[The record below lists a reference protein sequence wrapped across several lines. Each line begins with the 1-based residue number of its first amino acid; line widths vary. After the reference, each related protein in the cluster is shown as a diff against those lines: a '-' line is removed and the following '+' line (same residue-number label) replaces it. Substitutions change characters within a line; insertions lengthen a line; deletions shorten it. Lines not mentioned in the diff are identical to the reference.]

1 MTNAEMVVA
10 IRVTAENAEE
20 TIESI
25 KRSAE
30 EMGASVEKVG
40 RSAGNA
46 FEPMKSGAAEAA
58 AAQAALAAAATAA
71 FKTVVGAVKTGTD
84 AYNTYTSAIKGLE
97 SIATGGGIADD
108 AMTDALNG
116 VTDAF
121 FSAASAATAYKNLLT
136 RGYTLDQA
144 TTTINRLKD
153 AAAFGRQANLSL
165 EEAVVNAT
173 EGIRNENSI
182 LVDNAGVT
190 KNVAKMW
197 EEYAKARGLSV
208 TSLTQAQKVEAEYL
222 GILQETELQV
232 GDLAKASDTLMGA
245 QAEQQAQMTKLATS
259 FGDAMAP
266 SVQAVTEAG
275 TEFLETMTGI
285 VSEFPALT
293 SGATGA
299 AAAFTAL
306 VAAMKGLE
314 ALKALMGAISIGSAT
329 LGPLAAVAAV
339 IGVVVAAYS
348 ALKNA
353 QEEAKKAEEE
363 AQKEKETL
371 RTQELNRLRDVNR
384 ELSELKTQYA
394 GSETSMA
401 SLAGAYDSGND
412 AIVDRIRLL
421 EEEQKALLEKQRI
434 EAEMALAQAEAQ
446 HTLDTQEYVGITT
459 RHPWFTE
466 DDFIS
471 IDSFSG
477 AQGMRDKLD
486 EWLDTVY
493 EKTPELAEAAEGYYN
508 ALYNAETLE
517 EAKAASTEYF
527 EQLYNDCEMSRDQ
540 AAELREQL
548 AEINE
553 AIENPD
559 AFDFDKTFDGME
571 DGAGDATDGVDDLTD
586 ALKDAEKQFK
596 DVEKQAGKVTKELKN
611 TKVLKEQVSGYKD
624 IVKETKNA
632 GKSWDDLSD
641 DVKKFGRQLGVAD
654 GDIDGLEKALEG
666 LEGTLDSSMADGA
679 SQAQYLISQLSAL
692 RAMIMSIPEAQL
704 TGDPSDLLA
713 AIAEAMAELE
723 ELLAMMAEA
732 GISVAGG
739 GSSGGGGGG
748 GGGGGKKKD
757 SGGGKSPEE
766 IYREMYDEEI
776 ELIEHKRHM
785 EQITLQEEIRML
797 EKVKREY
804 AEAADM
810 VMDIDERIYDARK
823 ELREQEQ
830 DKITSLYDAILEA
843 LEERYEEQR
852 EAEQKRIDESIEA
865 WEKWADESTAAI
877 QKQIDALD
885 EAEEAAERAE
895 EEQKH
900 LDKIAK
906 LEASLPFET
915 DEYNRSQIERQIEK
929 AREELQKLYDE
940 WAKEDYRQS
949 LEDQMDAIEQK
960 AEEEIEKL
968 EEESERI
975 DTVYDKLTEGASLA
989 AEAQKILMDGNQKEI
1004 LDLIS
1009 SYAPDYEATGRSLG
1023 EKLFKGFKKAFGDI
1037 TKYFEGIDKQFEDMV
1052 EKINNAAFGETKKIQ
1067 GEGQG
1072 TANISN
1078 PTVNQTVNFN
1088 QPVESPA
1095 EVAERMQQVSE
1106 DLAAMI

>member
-1 MTNAEMVVA
+1 
-10 IRVTAENAEE
+10 
-20 TIESI
+20 
-25 KRSAE
+25 
-30 EMGASVEKVG
+30 
-40 RSAGNA
+40 
-46 FEPMKSGAAEAA
+46 
-58 AAQAALAAAATAA
+58 
-71 FKTVVGAVKTGTD
+71 
-84 AYNTYTSAIKGLE
+84 
-97 SIATGGGIADD
+97 
-108 AMTDALNG
+108 
-116 VTDAF
+116 
-121 FSAASAATAYKNLLT
+121 
-136 RGYTLDQA
+136 
-144 TTTINRLKD
+144 
-153 AAAFGRQANLSL
+153 
-165 EEAVVNAT
+165 
-173 EGIRNENSI
+173 
-182 LVDNAGVT
+182 
-190 KNVAKMW
+190 MW

-421 EEEQKALLEKQRI
+421 EEEQKALLEKQKV
-434 EAEMALAQAEAQ
+434 EAEIALAEKQAQ
-446 HTLDTQEYVGITT
+446 LDRWTQAGQEFYQEGLPDFDVKAGFIDMMNGSVDTSGWQWELDSWLAT
-459 RHPWFTE
+459 IKSEMPEVTE
-466 DDFIS
+466 L
-471 IDSFSG
+471 
-477 AQGMRDKLD
+477 AQGLHD
-486 EWLDTVY
+486 
-493 EKTPELAEAAEGYYN
+493 
-508 ALYNAETLE
+508 ALYNAQSADEAKELYAEYMGGVSEHISEISDEATALE
-517 EAKAASTEYF
+517 ENLTA
-527 EQLYNDCEMSRDQ
+527 
-540 AAELREQL
+540 
-548 AEINE
+548 INE
-553 AIENPD
+553 ALEDPD
-559 AFDFDKTFDGME
+559 SFKFDETFKGVESGTKTAEGGM
-571 DGAGDATDGVDDLTD
+571 DDLTD
-586 ALKDAEKQFK
+586 AVKDARGQYDKMEKSVDKVMK
-596 DVEKQAGKVTKELKN
+596 DLENDKALK
-611 TKVLKEQVSGYKD
+611 KQVSGYKD

-641 DVKKFGRQLGVAD
+641 DVKNFAKKLGVAE
-654 GDIDGLEKALEG
+654 GDIDGLERRLEG
-666 LEGTLDSSMADGA
+666 LEGTLENSMADGA
-679 SQAQYLISQLSAL
+679 SQASYLISQLAAL
-692 RAMIMSIPEAQL
+692 EAQIL
-704 TGDPSDLLA
+704 DIPDAQITGDASDLLD
-713 AIAEAMAELE
+713 AIQQAMVKLQ
-723 ELLAMMAEA
+723 ELLNMMAEA
-732 GISVAGG
+732 GIDVDT
-739 GSSGGGGGG
+739 GSKKKTTGGG
-748 GGGGGKKKD
+748 GGGGGKKSD

-940 WAKEDYRQS
+940 WAKEDYRKS

-1052 EKINNAAFGETKKIQ
+1052 EKINNAAFGETQKIQ

>member
-1 MTNAEMVVA
+1 
-10 IRVTAENAEE
+10 
-20 TIESI
+20 
-25 KRSAE
+25 
-30 EMGASVEKVG
+30 
-40 RSAGNA
+40 
-46 FEPMKSGAAEAA
+46 
-58 AAQAALAAAATAA
+58 
-71 FKTVVGAVKTGTD
+71 
-84 AYNTYTSAIKGLE
+84 
-97 SIATGGGIADD
+97 
-108 AMTDALNG
+108 
-116 VTDAF
+116 
-121 FSAASAATAYKNLLT
+121 
-136 RGYTLDQA
+136 
-144 TTTINRLKD
+144 
-153 AAAFGRQANLSL
+153 
-165 EEAVVNAT
+165 
-173 EGIRNENSI
+173 
-182 LVDNAGVT
+182 
-190 KNVAKMW
+190 MW

-314 ALKALMGAISIGSAT
+314 ALKALMGALSIGSAT

-384 ELSELKTQYA
+384 ELSELKKAY
-394 GSETSMA
+394 GDSETSMS
-401 SLAGAYDSGND
+401 SLAGVYDSGND

-421 EEEQKALLEKQRI
+421 EEEQKALLEKQKV
-434 EAEMALAQAEAQ
+434 EAEIALAEKQAQLDKWDEVREDLGGMGTPDFDVVDGFVDRMNNTVDTSGWKAAVDDWLWSMKSEMPEA
-446 HTLDTQEYVGITT
+446 I
-459 RHPWFTE
+459 
-466 DDFIS
+466 
-471 IDSFSG
+471 
-477 AQGMRDKLD
+477 
-486 EWLDTVY
+486 
-493 EKTPELAEAAEGYYN
+493 ELAWQLHD
-508 ALYNAETLE
+508 ALYEAKSAE
-517 EAKAASTEYF
+517 EAKEIYADFMGGLMEQISETSEEASELEEFIAKITEA
-527 EQLYNDCEMSRDQ
+527 M
-540 AAELREQL
+540 
-548 AEINE
+548 
-553 AIENPD
+553 ENSD
-559 AFDFDKTFDGME
+559 AFDFDKMFDGTEKSAENAAGGVEELE
-571 DGAGDATDGVDDLTD
+571 DAFTDIRKEYKKVSD
-586 ALKDAEKQFK
+586 E
-596 DVEKQAGKVTKELKN
+596 AGKLYKEIGNK
-611 TKVLKEQVSGYKD
+611 KVLKENIQQW
-624 IVKETKNA
+624 KEQAKEAKNA

-641 DVKKFGRQLGVAD
+641 DVKKFAKQMNVAD
-654 GDIDGLEKALEG
+654 GDIDGLIRSLDEMEANVDTSIQSSVAKLQGMKSQFEQIRAEIIAIPKAEFTG
-666 LEGTLDSSMADGA
+666 DA
-679 SQAQYLISQLSAL
+679 SQL
-692 RAMIMSIPEAQL
+692 L
-704 TGDPSDLLA
+704 TVIAAVIA
-713 AIAEAMAELE
+713 AIDEV
-723 ELLAMMAEA
+723 LAKLAEA
-732 GISVAGG
+732 GIDIPT
-739 GSSGGGGGG
+739 GSTGGGGG
-748 GGGGGKKKD
+748 GGGGGKKSD

-785 EQITLQEEIRML
+785 DQITLQEEIRML

-940 WAKEDYRQS
+940 WAKEDYRKS
-949 LEDQMDAIEQK
+949 LEEQMDEIEQK

-1052 EKINNAAFGETKKIQ
+1052 EKINNAAFGETQKIQ

-1078 PTVNQTVNFN
+1078 QTVNQTVNFN

>member
-1 MTNAEMVVA
+1 
-10 IRVTAENAEE
+10 
-20 TIESI
+20 
-25 KRSAE
+25 
-30 EMGASVEKVG
+30 
-40 RSAGNA
+40 
-46 FEPMKSGAAEAA
+46 
-58 AAQAALAAAATAA
+58 
-71 FKTVVGAVKTGTD
+71 
-84 AYNTYTSAIKGLE
+84 
-97 SIATGGGIADD
+97 
-108 AMTDALNG
+108 
-116 VTDAF
+116 
-121 FSAASAATAYKNLLT
+121 
-136 RGYTLDQA
+136 
-144 TTTINRLKD
+144 
-153 AAAFGRQANLSL
+153 
-165 EEAVVNAT
+165 
-173 EGIRNENSI
+173 
-182 LVDNAGVT
+182 
-190 KNVAKMW
+190 MW

-314 ALKALMGAISIGSAT
+314 ALKALMGALSIGSAT

-348 ALKNA
+348 ALTNA

-421 EEEQKALLEKQRI
+421 EEEQAALLEKQKV
-434 EAEMALAQAEAQ
+434 EAEIALAEKQAQ
-446 HTLDTQEYVGITT
+446 LDRWQ
-459 RHPWFTE
+459 
-466 DDFIS
+466 S
-471 IDSFSG
+471 
-477 AQGMRDKLD
+477 
-486 EWLDTVY
+486 
-493 EKTPELAEAAEGYYN
+493 AAEGLAGDITGDRDIFKYTSAWTDAAGAGGDWTSLWQQGLEDWILTLETRVPEATELAYQLRD
-508 ALYNAETLE
+508 ALYNAENMEEAQGKYEEFMTGLMEQIATTSDEASELE
-517 EAKAASTEYF
+517 EFIAAITEA
-527 EQLYNDCEMSRDQ
+527 M
-540 AAELREQL
+540 
-548 AEINE
+548 
-553 AIENPD
+553 ENPE
-559 AFDFDKTFDGME
+559 AFDFDKTFDGAKN
-571 DGAGDATDGVDDLTD
+571 GAKEAAEGTDDLSD
-586 ALKDAEKQFK
+586 AVKAAQDQYNKLDKDIT
-596 DVEKQAGKVTKELKN
+596 KVTKELKD
-611 TKVLKEQVSGYKD
+611 TKALKDQVSGYKD

-654 GDIDGLEKALEG
+654 GDIDGLESALET

-679 SQAQYLISQLSAL
+679 SQAQYLILQLSAL
-692 RAMIMSIPEAQL
+692 RAMILSIPEAQL
-704 TGDPSDLLA
+704 TGDASDLLA
-713 AIAEAMAELE
+713 AIAEAIAELE

-732 GISVAGG
+732 GIDIPT
-739 GSSGGGGGG
+739 GSTGGGGG
-748 GGGGGKKKD
+748 GGGGGKKSD

-949 LEDQMDAIEQK
+949 LEEQMDAIEQK

-1023 EKLFKGFKKAFGDI
+1023 EKLFNGFKKAFGDI

-1052 EKINNAAFGETKKIQ
+1052 EKINNTAFGETQKIQ
-1067 GEGQG
+1067 SEGQG